1 MDTFEKQ
8 MKKIKKYKLKYLRL
22 KTGKFMMEESSPPQV
37 GDNIRLNEDNI
48 PDEVYRNRRGVI
60 RNIQRGNR
68 YVIDFPD
75 IQEVL
80 YFLNF
85 FQKCPYI
92 LSRVKIFIMC
102 KIIVENCTQ

>member
-1 MDTFEKQ
+1 MDTFEKNLE
-8 MKKIKKYKLKYLRL
+8 KIKKYKLKYLRL

-60 RNIQRGNR
+60 RNIRRGNR

-75 IQEVL
+75 IREVL
-80 YFLNF
+80 YLEGREEFYVIDRQNF
-85 FQKCPYI
+85 NEATRQWE
-92 LSRVKIFIMC
+92 S
-102 KIIVENCTQ
+102 